1 MSTKCYVK
9 PIFPN
14 INTYA
19 IFVSASKHMSGSQY
33 LVKINLTWSFH
44 TNLSYMYVQELFLF
58 NCNRNIIIRVYIHNV
73 LTVHNQ
79 TFKV

>member
-1 MSTKCYVK
+1 MSTKCSVR

-44 TNLSYMYVQELFLF
+44 HQFKLHVCT
-58 NCNRNIIIRVYIHNV
+58 RVIP
-73 LTVHNQ
+73 L
-79 TFKV
+79 